1 MDIKL
6 LEKLKKATYKY
17 KPVVDASVSYTI
29 EDIQHKINILITN
42 LYDLK
47 LEKVTDLI
55 KYNHQYK
62 LIDSIKDL
70 AQIIILL
77 ISEQNK
83 RIDFT
88 NNAIRNKD
96 NSVYFRKE
104 DKVVKNVNISN
115 NYLLDR
121 KIEKIVL
128 ERKNHYLKTFG
139 YFKTEQKADIII
151 KKEFDDVS
159 NYIDLLLKINEL
171 KYNNFDNYDPL
182 INGCQN
188 LLYELSQLAIVLMEA
203 DESRIANVLV
213 NNKFKVIECYFII
226 MDFVN
231 SRSYSSDEFDR
242 LIDNIKRVNVIIK
255 EQKDIGLLCN
265 MNVYKQDEVH
275 GIFIGDIEKF
285 KVMLEKHI
293 IHDIKFSYSK
303 IDLLNPQKCIYNMAD
318 TVYNNPFMFA
328 GPSTWEARNN
338 MERGP
343 LIIKSLHKC

>member
-1 MDIKL
+1 
-6 LEKLKKATYKY
+6 
-17 KPVVDASVSYTI
+17 
-29 EDIQHKINILITN
+29 
-42 LYDLK
+42 
-47 LEKVTDLI
+47 
-55 KYNHQYK
+55 
-62 LIDSIKDL
+62 
-70 AQIIILL
+70 
-77 ISEQNK
+77 
-83 RIDFT
+83 
-88 NNAIRNKD
+88 
-96 NSVYFRKE
+96 
-104 DKVVKNVNISN
+104 
-115 NYLLDR
+115 
-121 KIEKIVL
+121 
-128 ERKNHYLKTFG
+128 
-139 YFKTEQKADIII
+139 
-151 KKEFDDVS
+151 
-159 NYIDLLLKINEL
+159 
-171 KYNNFDNYDPL
+171 
-182 INGCQN
+182 
-188 LLYELSQLAIVLMEA
+188 MEA